1 MARATADRSALL
13 KVLRERYVSAG
24 SERWNAADFLYE
36 RGSVPSALLYTAIF
50 LPQFV
55 EVEGEVFF
63 EELGVQPQDGRA
75 GLAERVRLRRRES
88 AEALKVFVDSCNWL
102 EVPYLVGQD
111 FGAEAEITV
120 LAGLLVEAW
129 DARLR
134 AQYPERRF
142 RVRVLPQQE
151 TGGAIGVGFE
161 MEA

>member
-1 MARATADRSALL
+1 MNRA
-13 KVLRERYVSAG
+13 
-24 SERWNAADFLYE
+24 
-36 RGSVPSALLYTAIF
+36 P
-50 LPQFV
+50 
-55 EVEGEVFF
+55 
-63 EELGVQPQDGRA
+63 LGGQPQDGRA
-75 GLAERVRLRRRES
+75 GLAELVRLRRRES